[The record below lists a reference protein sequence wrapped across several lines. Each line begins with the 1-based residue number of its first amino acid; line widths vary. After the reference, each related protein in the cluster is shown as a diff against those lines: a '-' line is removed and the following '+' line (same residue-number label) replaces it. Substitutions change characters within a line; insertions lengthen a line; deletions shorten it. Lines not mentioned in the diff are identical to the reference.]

1 MFLLDT
7 NVLSVLMS
15 AQPVPAVAAWFAER
29 PEEFLVI
36 AAVCRAEVLAGIAV
50 LPQGRKRRS
59 LEAAAVA
66 LFHDELN
73 GRVLPFDG
81 EAAVAYAEIFA
92 ARRRAGRPIGMADLM
107 IAATARAHAAAVITR
122 DVMGFEGCG
131 IDVVDP
137 WGL

>member
-29 PEEFLVI
+29 PGEFLVT

-50 LPQGRKRRS
+50 LPQGRKCRS

-92 ARRRAGRPIGMADLM
+92 ARRRAAADRYGRLDD
-107 IAATARAHAAAVITR
+107 RRHRTR
-122 DVMGFEGCG
+122 PCCRRRH
-131 IDVVDP
+131 P
-137 WGL
+137 RRHGL